1 MFPQHS
7 SLMFRLKLC
16 MCGYRFF
23 FRGKGGGFRRMN
35 LNDCEG
41 EGGAKDE
48 YVCKEEGSVKDNFT
62 EFTI

>member
-1 MFPQHS
+1 
-7 SLMFRLKLC
+7 

-23 FRGKGGGFRRMN
+23 SAGKGWVGSEMN

-41 EGGAKDE
+41 DGGPKDE